1 MFFRR
6 TKTANGLDGNSYYT
20 YRLVENQREG
30 TKTRQKT
37 VLNLGANWDVPQSD
51 WKAVAQRVEAIQQGQ
66 ISCFEFPK
74 HVESAAQSVVNR
86 LWARDLNGDKP
97 ATGSVVTVDLDTMK
111 HTDVRSVGC
120 ERLCLQAL
128 EDLQLGRTLEELGM
142 SKLDT
147 RRALAL
153 VAAKMIHPA
162 SERETS
168 RWIKDNSCLPE
179 LLDLT
184 RSRDLERK
192 TLYRIGDCLG
202 KRQAEIE
209 KHLFRRERDLL
220 NIPAT
225 IVFYDLSNTH
235 CTGQHH
241 DQGLRRFGRSKQRRN
256 DCPLVTLA
264 LVLDEMGF
272 PRSSEVLPGNVGE
285 AKTLEAALKN
295 LEEVHGCRDPNNR
308 PTVIMDAGIS
318 TDDNL
323 KFLKEN
329 GYDWICISRK
339 AREVPPDRAPDST
352 LHTKAKHLVEAW
364 RISDK
369 DADELQLYAR
379 SEGRRQ
385 TEASILARRRSK
397 LEAELQYL
405 HDGLSLPRR
414 MKRHD
419 RVLEKIGRLKERYS
433 GVASQYKIRIERT
446 GDTATAVRFK
456 RQDKAE
462 LADAAAGSC
471 VLRTSHTDWNAEK
484 ILRTYWRLTDL
495 ENTFRQ
501 LKSELGLRPIWH
513 STDARISAH
522 LFITVLAYHAVHL
535 IRTRLRNNDINL
547 RWDSI
552 RNRMDSWRHVTTTQQ
567 TPTGQQVVVR
577 QDARPSDE
585 AATIA
590 RHANVHVGAYRQRL

>member
-6 TKTANGLDGNSYYT
+6 TKVANGLDGKSYYT

-30 TKTRQKT
+30 TKFRQKT

-51 WKAVAQRVEAIQQGQ
+51 WKAVAQRVEAIQHGQ
-66 ISCFEFPK
+66 ISCFEYPK

-86 LWARDLNGDKP
+86 LRARDLNGDKLG
-97 ATGSVVTVDLDTMK
+97 TGSVVTVDLDTMK

-128 EDLQLGRTLEELGM
+128 EDLQLGRILDELGM
-142 SKLDT
+142 SELDT

-168 RWIKDNSCLPE
+168 RWIKDNSSLPE
-179 LLDLT
+179 FLGLT

-264 LVLDEMGF
+264 LVLDEKDF
-272 PRSSEVLPGNVGE
+272 PRSSEVLPDNVGE

-308 PTVIMDAGIS
+308 PTVIMDAGIA

-329 GYDWICISRK
+329 GYDWFCISK
-339 AREVPPDRAPDST
+339 KGTYMPKY
-352 LHTKAKHLVEAW
+352 TK
-364 RISDK
+364 I
-369 DADELQLYAR
+369 
-379 SEGRRQ
+379 
-385 TEASILARRRSK
+385 
-397 LEAELQYL
+397 
-405 HDGLSLPRR
+405 
-414 MKRHD
+414 
-419 RVLEKIGRLKERYS
+419 
-433 GVASQYKIRIERT
+433 
-446 GDTATAVRFK
+446 
-456 RQDKAE
+456 
-462 LADAAAGSC
+462 
-471 VLRTSHTDWNAEK
+471 
-484 ILRTYWRLTDL
+484 
-495 ENTFRQ
+495 
-501 LKSELGLRPIWH
+501 
-513 STDARISAH
+513 
-522 LFITVLAYHAVHL
+522 
-535 IRTRLRNNDINL
+535 
-547 RWDSI
+547 
-552 RNRMDSWRHVTTTQQ
+552 
-567 TPTGQQVVVR
+567 
-577 QDARPSDE
+577 
-585 AATIA
+585 
-590 RHANVHVGAYRQRL
+590 

>member
-6 TKTANGLDGNSYYT
+6 TKAANGPDGKSYYT
-20 YRLVENQREG
+20 YRLVENQRVG
-30 TKTRQKT
+30 TKIRQKT

-51 WKAVAQRVEAIQQGQ
+51 WKAVAQRVEAVQQRQ
-66 ISCFEFPK
+66 ISCFEYPK
-74 HVESAAQSVVNR
+74 HVESAAQSIVNR
-86 LWARDLNGDKP
+86 LRARDLNGDKL

-142 SKLDT
+142 SELDT

-168 RWIKDNSCLPE
+168 RWIKDNRSLPE
-179 LLDLT
+179 LLGLT
-184 RSRDLERK
+184 RPRDLERK
-192 TLYRIGDCLG
+192 TLYRVGDCLW

-225 IVFYDLSNTH
+225 IVFYDLTNSH
-235 CTGQHH
+235 YTGQHD
-241 DQGLRRFGRSKQRRN
+241 DQRLRRFGRSKQRRN

-272 PRSSEVLPGNVGE
+272 PRSSEILPGNVGE
-285 AKTLEAALKN
+285 AKTLEAALES

-308 PTVIMDAGIS
+308 PTVVMDAGIA

-323 KFLKEN
+323 QLLKEK
-329 GYDWICISRK
+329 GYDWICISSGVRK
-339 AREVPPDRAPDST
+339 APPDRAPDST
-352 LHTKAKHLVEAW
+352 LRTQAKHLVEAW
-364 RISDK
+364 RISDE
-369 DADELQLYAR
+369 DELKLYAR

-397 LEAELQYL
+397 LEAELQSL

-446 GDTATAVRFK
+446 DDTATAVRFK
-456 RQDKAE
+456 RQDKADV
-462 LADAAAGSC
+462 ADAAAGSC
-471 VLRTSHTDWNAEK
+471 VLRTSHTDWEAEK

-501 LKSELGLRPIWH
+501 LKSELGMRPIWH
-513 STDARISAH
+513 NTDARISAH

-535 IRTRLRNNDINL
+535 IRTRLRKNDINL

-552 RNRMDSWRHVTTTQQ
+552 RNRMEPWRRITTTQQ

-590 RHANVHVGAYRQRL
+590 RHVNVHVGAYRQRL